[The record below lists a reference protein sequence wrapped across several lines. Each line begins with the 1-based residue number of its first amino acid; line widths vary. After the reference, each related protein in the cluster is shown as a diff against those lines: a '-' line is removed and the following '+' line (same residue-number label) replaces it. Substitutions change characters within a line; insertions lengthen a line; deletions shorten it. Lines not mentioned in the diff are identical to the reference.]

1 MKNTALAILF
11 LFSIS
16 VFAQKNVATQEQI
29 KTFFKTKTLVVLDES
44 PFAEYNIEIK
54 HAVTKSWKLTEF
66 DFITPQEFEEK
77 RKNPEFSFLTID
89 KVYFDKDKTQARYEF
104 LCLSLG
110 GKYKTT
116 TDMPQLSTV
125 PISYYGVDEETYV
138 YKLNTLV
145 NFTQNHILF
154 TSENPKVTSTT
165 VILHYNKNKESVKD
179 KTLYLLKNELGP
191 NVNTESKIKKVYPH
205 KFKIVSREEIEKA
218 IKEENDNIV
227 FLHKVG
233 PEGTKKKARCYNIIM
248 GAKDAKL
255 YYFEYHM
262 ISDKK
267 PDGFLARD
275 FKKLVK

>member
-1 MKNTALAILF
+1 MKNIALAILF

-29 KTFFKTKTLVVLDES
+29 KTFFKTKTLVVLDQS
-44 PFAEYNIEIK
+44 PFAEYNMEIK
-54 HAVTKSWKLTEF
+54 QAVTKSWKLTEF

-77 RKNPEFSFLTID
+77 RTNAEFSFLTID

-110 GKYKTT
+110 GEYKST

-154 TSENPKVTSTT
+154 TSENPKITSTT
-165 VILHYNKNKESVKD
+165 VIFHYNKNIKSVKD
-179 KTLYLLKNELGP
+179 KTLYLLRNELGP
-191 NVNTESKIKKVYPH
+191 NVNTESKIKKIYPH
-205 KFKIVSREEIEKA
+205 KFKIVSRDEISKA
-218 IKEENDNIV
+218 IKDENDDIV

-233 PEGTKKKARCYNIIM
+233 PEGTKKKARCYNAIL

-262 ISDKK
+262 ISSKK